1 MNNDLLSLLIC
12 GLLQILPDQLGHK
25 RVDSA
30 VDFLL
35 RKSGRIFHVV
45 KQRLA
50 LFHQFALHARE
61 ELERLDRDSDIV
73 FSFTGLDGFS
83 YRIFALGK
91 RLNEDILKL
100 CRDIIGEPRVA
111 GDGLEGVIDHG
122 IARLELLALFYISDL
137 YIVVIV
143 ACAHQ
148 IHHSLRIVLCVL
160 CCRKFGSAAGEHG
173 DCKHHDYHKKRS

>member
-35 RKSGRIFHVV
+35 GKCGRIFHVV
-45 KQRLA
+45 KKRLA

-111 GDGLEGVIDHG
+111 GDGLEGVIDHSV
-122 IARLELLALFYISDL
+122 AHLELLALFNVGEL
-137 YIVVIV
+137 YVVIIV
-143 ACAHQ
+143 AGAHEVQ
-148 IHHSLRIVLCVL
+148 NGFRVVLRVFRS
-160 CCRKFGSAAGEHG
+160 RKFGGAAGEHG
-173 DCKHHDYHKKRS
+173 DCKHHDYYKKRS

>member
-35 RKSGRIFHVV
+35 GKCGRIFHVV

-61 ELERLDRDSDIV
+61 ELERLDRDSDIILAV
-73 FSFTGLDGFS
+73 TGLYCFS
-83 YRIFALGK
+83 DRIFALGK
-91 RLNEDILKL
+91 SLNKDILEFS
-100 CRDIIGEPRVA
+100 CYIIGEPCIA
-111 GDGLEGVIDHG
+111 GDGLEGVIDHSV
-122 IARLELLALFYISDL
+122 AHLELLALFNVGEL
-137 YIVVIV
+137 YVVIIV
-143 ACAHQ
+143 AGAHEVQ
-148 IHHSLRIVLCVL
+148 NGFRVVLRVFRS
-160 CCRKFGSAAGEHG
+160 RKFGSAAGEHG